1 MKKSLEEKLAASVRQ
16 AKKTQQEERPAQASQ
31 ATTATASDRPQ
42 QASVAKPAK
51 PRTFANHNDQA
62 PSAKSM
68 DDPWGNLYP
77 KRIWPD

>member
-16 AKKTQQEERPAQASQ
+16 AKKTQQERPAQASQ
-31 ATTATASDRPQ
+31 AATVTVSDRPQ
-42 QASVAKPAK
+42 QAPIAKPAK

-62 PSAKSM
+62 PSAKSLE
-68 DDPWGNLYP
+68 DPWGNLYP